1 MQGFLILSGVN
12 EVNSRINELGK
23 RVGIINDSLNNR
35 INEINK
41 RIDTL
46 CWGKIRNIN
55 QAGGHAVNEAV
66 VILFG
71 GFYLTLTLLTFL
83 FCHEYLLIFFDLPQP
98 QAAQ

>member
-1 MQGFLILSGVN
+1 MQGFLILSRVN

-46 CWGKIRNIN
+46 CWGKYETLIK
-55 QAGGHAVNEAV
+55 QAV
-66 VILFG
+66 
-71 GFYLTLTLLTFL
+71 T
-83 FCHEYLLIFFDLPQP
+83 Q
-98 QAAQ
+98 